1 MRFDG
6 ESFGGDII
14 GFLDPLLQKFTVF
27 VEVFFKTCLACEVLH
42 FAWVSPKIDQRFAN
56 LAACIDTIF
65 IVIRAEHAAG
75 VVLGHYIGTPGII
88 LLVFGKGTKG
98 SAQ

>member
-1 MRFDG
+1 MGLDG
-6 ESFGGDII
+6 ESFGCDII
-14 GFLDPLLQKFTVF
+14 GFLDPLLQEFTVF
-27 VEVFFKTCLACEVLH
+27 VEVFFETCLTSEVLH
-42 FAWVSPKIDQRFAN
+42 FSWISPKIDQRFAN

-65 IVIRAEHAAG
+65 IVIRANHAAG
-75 VVLGHYIGTPGII
+75 VVLGHHIGTPRIV